1 MSTKEKTPP
10 DKIVQR
16 LINELSSSDGSARK
30 NARLQLIGI
39 GKAAIP
45 GLIEVLSAGNR
56 NARWEATKVLRV
68 LKDTAAAAPL
78 VEALKDDDVGVRWS
92 AMEGLIYLEEACL
105 EPLLMA
111 LTKDFSSVWLRE
123 GAHYILRV
131 LNTKINLDESIV
143 KVMEAL
149 EGPVPAVGVAWAAEK
164 AWEALYLPGVREPHE

>member
-1 MSTKEKTPP
+1 MSAKEQTPPEKT
-10 DKIVQR
+10 VQR
-16 LINELSSSDGSARK
+16 LIDELSSSDGSTRK
-30 NARLQLIGI
+30 RARLELIGI
-39 GKAAIP
+39 GKLAIP
-45 GLIEVLSAGNR
+45 GLIEVLSTGNR

-68 LKDTAAAAPL
+68 LKDPAAAAPL

-92 AMEGLIYLEEACL
+92 AMEGLIYLEESSL

-131 LNTKINLDESIV
+131 LNTKINLDVSII

-164 AWEALYLPGVREPHE
+164 AWEALYLPRVKEPDE